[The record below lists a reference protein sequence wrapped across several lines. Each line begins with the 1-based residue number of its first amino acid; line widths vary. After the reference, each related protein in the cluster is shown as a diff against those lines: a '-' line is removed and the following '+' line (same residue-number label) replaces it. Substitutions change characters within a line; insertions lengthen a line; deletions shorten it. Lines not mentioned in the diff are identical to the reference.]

1 MSTDNATEIIRRSDI
16 AAPSP
21 AQAAASSGGD
31 DWEAFFRW
39 LNRFEG
45 HFERISDLVERMRGV
60 EAKIRGG
67 AGQGQ
72 DQDQDQG
79 QDQDQER
86 ARAEPKPVSALK
98 VYQMVLGQITQI
110 PPETTIG
117 QAAEFLKAN
126 KPLVLTVLD
135 QKLRELVE

>member
-31 DWEAFFRW
+31 DWEAFFKW
-39 LNRFEG
+39 IGRFEG
-45 HFERISDLVERMRGV
+45 NFERIVDLIERLRGV
-60 EAKIRGG
+60 EGKIRG
-67 AGQGQ
+67 GQGQ
-72 DQDQDQG
+72 DQDHGQG
-79 QDQDQER
+79 QDQDHGQDR
-86 ARAEPKPVSALK
+86 GRAEAKPVSALK

-117 QAAEFLKAN
+117 QATEFLKAN
-126 KPLVLTVLD
+126 KPLVLMILD